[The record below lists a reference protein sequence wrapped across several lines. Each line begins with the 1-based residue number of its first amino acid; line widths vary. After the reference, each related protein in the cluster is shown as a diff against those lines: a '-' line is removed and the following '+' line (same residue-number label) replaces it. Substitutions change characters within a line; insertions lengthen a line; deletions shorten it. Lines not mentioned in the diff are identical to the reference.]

1 MCMIFSFV
9 TKRHTCDVIAEIIH
23 ITNTTNPESI
33 EKSRWNRVKNEKNKK
48 KAGKTGKRSS
58 NLPSNYSLKTS
69 NRYSA
74 LKDQQ
79 PQFAKDPSDNNVN
92 GDVQTHAKLP
102 TKNMAITGHS
112 NPLDNDARDNIRSRK
127 DSSILIIGDS
137 MIKGIRSDK
146 IGRSTGT
153 NVVVK
158 SFPGSTVNYMKDYI
172 EPSLRKK
179 PDKIILHV
187 GTNDIGRNDPKS
199 IAGNILQFH
208 KQIKKKNPK
217 TKVLTSSLFA
227 RYDKPDIK

>member
-1 MCMIFSFV
+1 M
-9 TKRHTCDVIAEIIH
+9 
-23 ITNTTNPESI
+23 
-33 EKSRWNRVKNEKNKK
+33 
-48 KAGKTGKRSS
+48 
-58 NLPSNYSLKTS
+58 
-69 NRYSA
+69 
-74 LKDQQ
+74 KDQQ
-79 PQFAKDPSDNNVN
+79 PQLVKDADNNVN
-92 GDVQTHAKLP
+92 GDVQTSTHAKLP
-102 TKNMAITGHS
+102 TKNMVITGHCK
-112 NPLDNDARDNIRSRK
+112 PLDNDARDNIRSRK

-153 NVVVK
+153 SVVVK
-158 SFPGSTVNYMKDYI
+158 SFPGSTVNHMKDYI